1 MLLVYIVIGKVDRYV
16 SKYVLIIFNLL
27 GLRNWDLEDNFW
39 IEYVRW
45 LAECFYIFK
54 MKGQVFIDFVQEAVR
69 VVEMADN
76 DGDNEVDN
84 ESVSGG
90 FC

>member
-1 MLLVYIVIGKVDRYV
+1 MKSLGIVWVLYVFVCVCMLLVYIVIGKVDRYV

-39 IEYVRW
+39 IEYVWW

-54 MKGQVFIDFVQEAVR
+54 MKG
-69 VVEMADN
+69 
-76 DGDNEVDN
+76 
-84 ESVSGG
+84 
-90 FC
+90 

>member
-1 MLLVYIVIGKVDRYV
+1 MGIVWVLYVFVCVCMLLVYIVIGKVDRYV

-54 MKGQVFIDFVQEAVR
+54 MKG
-69 VVEMADN
+69 
-76 DGDNEVDN
+76 
-84 ESVSGG
+84 
-90 FC
+90 

>member
-39 IEYVRW
+39 IEYVCW
-45 LAECFYIFK
+45 LVECFYIFK

>member
-1 MLLVYIVIGKVDRYV
+1 MYLCVCMLLVYIVIGKVDRYV

-54 MKGQVFIDFVQEAVR
+54 MKG
-69 VVEMADN
+69 
-76 DGDNEVDN
+76 
-84 ESVSGG
+84 
-90 FC
+90 